1 MSGSDSD
8 SPWSSEQEES
18 LSETEEWQP
27 YTSLDEYEDA
37 GFFINPNEAESPATV
52 CPLTFAPVNANVTR
66 KTKTLHLHLFEL
78 SEALFY
84 IDHPYTAG
92 RYFKASAA
100 TVWQIAV
107 KALLALD
114 LPRNVRLLGEDGTQ
128 TAAKKAMG
136 MCRGFVVRDPFDIE
150 LNQPCHQ

>member
-37 GFFINPNEAESPATV
+37 GFFINPNEAENPATV